1 MVNAGTTRGNVEA
14 VHPNGSGDASS
25 GFTLLELMIVMVIIG
40 VLASIAIPSYTQNV
54 KKAREAV
61 LREDL
66 HTLRTAIDS
75 YTYDKQKAPQAL
87 DDLVQA
93 GYVKVIPVDPVTH
106 HADTWITDQSGSLTT
121 VDETEPG
128 IDDVHSGAQEISTEG
143 TAYNTW

>member
-1 MVNAGTTRGNVEA
+1 MVDTAKIQPDVPPQTA
-14 VHPNGSGDASS
+14 DS

-66 HTLRTAIDS
+66 HTLRSAIDS

-87 DDLVQA
+87 DDLVQG
-93 GYVKVIPVDPVTH
+93 GYLKVIPTDPVTH
-106 HADTWITDQSGSLTT
+106 RTDTWITDQSGSLTT

-128 IDDVHSGAQEISTEG
+128 IDDIHSGAQELSTEG
-143 TAYNTW
+143 TSYNTW